1 MHPPRRDHAQAAL
14 RFALDLHTAA
24 AGTTLEGNDV
34 FSIRVGV
41 HSGPLTS
48 GVIGHM
54 RQRWCIFGDTVN
66 TASRMESSG
75 RPGSVQMSGATL
87 ALCGLDPAVVP
98 SRVVDI
104 RGKGEMHTFVL
115 DAGSQEALA
124 TRAMLDVEPASASSD
139 EERMTEQPSERTS
152 TFDAGGEDAV
162 SDSEGPPLRSFAP
175 AGAAANAAEAL
186 SGPGSVS
193 SGAGKAAGDATEVD
207 ASVSKRAHAHAV
219 SALLLGTCGPL
230 GFCTFWSIF
239 MSGGNPAIVAA
250 GWLLGCSFLAALPLL
265 AAGHYELLPASMQLS
280 RPLVLRLCLV
290 ACLGCDLVGHGLAQR
305 AWCESVAP
313 GMGCSIAFFF
323 DFHAVMGA
331 TAPLTSMLPV
341 HLALAPEFVRFSIFV
356 GTALTWYRA
365 QLTAA
370 MLARLLLYGVASL
383 VLTPL
388 VLVCAV
394 DVPAGVHDALT
405 AVETCPAWLQPTRD
419 RVASYYARLRTRLL
433 GEHEPP
439 LLERTGLAVFGLR
452 VVKVIHQLI
461 TAESAEILSGRA
473 LCAGCRDLNATLI
486 LVIAASAMSRVSL
499 RTAGSSAE
507 AMAAAQ
513 KLRVAA
519 ILRDLQEHLAGARSE
534 AASLAAGCAAL
545 GALFPS
551 ASAVAV
557 GAFAQGASYGVL
569 SGVEL
574 SAADERARASLAAAL
589 PPDVGGTSGTSVH
602 RACRVAARGAASAV
616 LDSRDCE
623 GGVAEC
629 ADWAA
634 ALEGVAASRALTL
647 PLTAGPMVVGFATVY
662 LSLFHADDNGASMHA
677 VLREAAGVIGGAL
690 FVRRA
695 FAINRDGEVRP
706 TRETHTPQRR
716 ISSAAAAAADGGDA
730 EWHYPANDADDAALA
745 LLDARSAADCATL
758 DSWALDAQS
767 LADEDKHRL
776 LAAMLHSLGLFRRFR
791 LSPTAFADFVADTAT
806 HYSDNPF
813 HNFAH
818 AFKVAHQCWL
828 FARDEAMR
836 GLMEDVDLLAL
847 LLAAIC
853 HDLEHPGTTN
863 SFQVNTCSVLALRYN
878 DASVLESHHAAVG
891 FTTIQRSRLLAGMEA
906 EELRVLRRTFVASV
920 LATDMANH
928 KQLLARVAA
937 AVATGGGDDDAA
949 ESTPAPSGRRTSLT
963 RSVQPGGGFARRQ
976 PEDRQLLVAFLLHC
990 ADLGNPLCPW
1000 SLSERNAEELQREF
1014 EAQAVRE
1021 RAAGLPVTV
1030 MLAASAEAK
1039 AKLELG
1045 FLDFVVTPLF
1055 VTLASI
1061 VPRLGNRCLKL
1072 IALNKAA
1079 WTERLGE

>member
-1 MHPPRRDHAQAAL
+1 
-14 RFALDLHTAA
+14 
-24 AGTTLEGNDV
+24 
-34 FSIRVGV
+34 
-41 HSGPLTS
+41 
-48 GVIGHM
+48 
-54 RQRWCIFGDTVN
+54 
-66 TASRMESSG
+66 
-75 RPGSVQMSGATL
+75 MSGATL
-87 ALCGLDPAVVP
+87 VLCGLDPAVVP

-124 TRAMLDVEPASASSD
+124 ARAMLDVEVPSGGSD
-139 EERMTEQPSERTS
+139 EEHVIVHQSERTS
-152 TFDAGGEDAV
+152 TVDAAGDDDAL
-162 SDSEGPPLRSFAP
+162 SDNEGPPLRSFAP
-175 AGAAANAAEAL
+175 AGASPAAEAL

-207 ASVSKRAHAHAV
+207 AAASKRAHAHAV

-230 GFCTFWSIF
+230 GFCTFWTIF
-239 MSGGNPAIVAA
+239 MSVHPAVVAT
-250 GWLLGCSFLAALPLL
+250 GWVLGCSFLAALPLL
-265 AAGHYELLPASMQLS
+265 AACHHELVPADMRLS
-280 RPLVLRLCLV
+280 RPLVLRLCVV
-290 ACLGCDLVGHGLAQR
+290 ACLGCDLVGHGLAQQ
-305 AWCESVAP
+305 AWCASVAP
-313 GMGCSIAFFF
+313 GPGCSIAFFF

-331 TAPLTSMLPV
+331 TAPLTSMLPL
-341 HLALAPEFVRFSIFV
+341 HLALAPEFMRFSIFI

-370 MLARLLLYGVASL
+370 MLVRLLLYGVSSL
-383 VLTPL
+383 LLTPL

-394 DVPAGVHDALT
+394 DVPTGVHDALA
-405 AVETCPAWLQPTRD
+405 AVETCPARLQPLRD
-419 RVASYYARLRTRLL
+419 RIAAHYAHLRVRIL
-433 GEHEPP
+433 GDHEPP

-461 TAESAEILSGRA
+461 TADSAEIRSGRA
-473 LCAGCRDLNATLI
+473 LGAGCRDLNATLI
-486 LVIAASAMSRVSL
+486 LVIAGSALSRVSL

-507 AMAAAQ
+507 AAAAAQ
-513 KLRVAA
+513 RLRVAA
-519 ILRDLQEHLAGARSE
+519 ILRDLQEQLAGARSE

-557 GAFAQGASYGVL
+557 GAFAQGASFGVL

-574 SAADERARASLAAAL
+574 SAADARARAALAAAL
-589 PPDVGGTSGTSVH
+589 PPDVGGASGTSVH
-602 RACRVAARGAASAV
+602 RVCRVAARGAASAV
-616 LDSRDCE
+616 LDSRDCD
-623 GGVAEC
+623 GGVTEC
-629 ADWAA
+629 GDWAA
-634 ALEGVAASRALTL
+634 ALKGVEASRALTL
-647 PLTAGPMVVGFATVY
+647 PLTAGPMVVGFASIY

-695 FAINRDGEVRP
+695 FAINRDGEARHPSSRDTP
-706 TRETHTPQRR
+706 TPRR
-716 ISSAAAAAADGGDA
+716 ISAAAAAAAEGGDA
-730 EWHYPANDADDAALA
+730 GGHYPANDADDAALA
-745 LLDARSAADCATL
+745 LLDARSATDCAIL

-767 LADEDKHRL
+767 LADDDKHRL
-776 LAAMLHSLGLFRRFR
+776 LVAMLHSLGLFRRFR

-813 HNFAH
+813 HNFSH

-828 FARDEAMR
+828 FVRDEAMR
-836 GLMEDVDLLAL
+836 GLMEDIDLLAL

-853 HDLEHPGTTN
+853 HDMEHPGTTN

-878 DASVLESHHAAVG
+878 DTSVLESHHAAVG
-891 FTTIQRSRLLAGMEA
+891 FSTIQRSRLLAGLDA

-920 LATDMANH
+920 LATDMASH

-937 AVATGGGDDDAA
+937 AVATGGGEDDAA
-949 ESTPAPSGRRTSLT
+949 ESTPAQTGRRTSTT

-976 PEDRQLLVAFLLHC
+976 AEDRQLLVAFLLHC

-1014 EAQAVRE
+1014 EAQAARE

-1030 MLAASAEAK
+1030 MLAASSEAK

-1061 VPRLGNRCLKL
+1061 VPRLGNKCLKL

>member
-1 MHPPRRDHAQAAL
+1 
-14 RFALDLHTAA
+14 
-24 AGTTLEGNDV
+24 
-34 FSIRVGV
+34 
-41 HSGPLTS
+41 
-48 GVIGHM
+48 
-54 RQRWCIFGDTVN
+54 
-66 TASRMESSG
+66 MESSG

-124 TRAMLDVEPASASSD
+124 ARAMLDVEATSASSD
-139 EERMTEQPSERTS
+139 DERTTEQPSMSERTS
-152 TFDAGGEDAV
+152 TLDPGGGDDAM

-175 AGAAANAAEAL
+175 AGAAANAGEIL

-193 SGAGKAAGDATEVD
+193 SGAGKASGDVTEVD
-207 ASVSKRAHAHAV
+207 ASASKRAHAHAV

-250 GWLLGCSFLAALPLL
+250 GWLLGCSFLAVLPLL
-265 AAGHYELLPASMQLS
+265 AACHYELLPVGMRLS

-290 ACLGCDLVGHGLAQR
+290 VCLGCDLVGHGLAQL
-305 AWCESVAP
+305 AWCTSVAP
-313 GMGCSIAFFF
+313 GMGCSLAFFF

-341 HLALAPEFVRFSIFV
+341 HLALAPEFVRFIIFI

-365 QLTAA
+365 HLTTA
-370 MLARLLLYGVASL
+370 MLVRLLLYGVASL

-394 DVPAGVHDALT
+394 DVPTGVHDALS

-419 RVASYYARLRTRLL
+419 RIAAYYAHLRVRLL
-433 GEHEPP
+433 GVHEPP

-461 TAESAEILSGRA
+461 TADSAEISSGRA

-486 LVIAASAMSRVSL
+486 LVMAASALSRVSL

-507 AMAAAQ
+507 AAAAAQ
-513 KLRVAA
+513 RLRVAA
-519 ILRDLQEHLAGARSE
+519 ILRDLQEQLAGARSE

-557 GAFAQGASYGVL
+557 GAFAQGASFGVL
-569 SGVEL
+569 SGMEL
-574 SAADERARASLAAAL
+574 SAADEHARAALAAAL

-662 LSLFHADDNGASMHA
+662 LSLYHADDNGGSMHA

-695 FAINRDGEVRP
+695 FAINRDGEVRHTSWETP
-706 TRETHTPQRR
+706 TPRR
-716 ISSAAAAAADGGDA
+716 IAAAASAAAAEGGDA
-730 EWHYPANDADDAALA
+730 GGTYPANDMDDAALA

-791 LSPTAFADFVADTAT
+791 LSPTAFADFVADIAT

-891 FTTIQRSRLLAGMEA
+891 FTTIQRSRLLAGMDV

-920 LATDMANH
+920 LATDSASLVMDIPP
-928 KQLLARVAA
+928 LLFGSYAPRYPFRFPQWQTTSSCWRAWPPPSPPAEATTTQPRARRRQTGGARA
-937 AVATGGGDDDAA
+937 SRAQSSPAVASRGA
-949 ESTPAPSGRRTSLT
+949 SRRTGSCWWRSCCIAPTWAT
-963 RSVQPGGGFARRQ
+963 RCARGACRSATPRSCSVNSRRR
-976 PEDRQLLVAFLLHC
+976 PC
-990 ADLGNPLCPW
+990 A
-1000 SLSERNAEELQREF
+1000 SEPQGCR
-1014 EAQAVRE
+1014 
-1021 RAAGLPVTV
+1021 
-1030 MLAASAEAK
+1030 
-1039 AKLELG
+1039 
-1045 FLDFVVTPLF
+1045 
-1055 VTLASI
+1055 
-1061 VPRLGNRCLKL
+1061 
-1072 IALNKAA
+1072 
-1079 WTERLGE
+1079 